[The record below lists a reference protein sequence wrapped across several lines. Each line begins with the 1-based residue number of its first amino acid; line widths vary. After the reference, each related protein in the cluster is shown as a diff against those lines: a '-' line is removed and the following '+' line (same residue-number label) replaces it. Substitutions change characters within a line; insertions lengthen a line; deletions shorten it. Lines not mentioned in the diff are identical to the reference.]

1 MVIIFDNLER
11 MLARRNLETNG
22 EVQKFIDSEVIR
34 LSEPYTPF
42 DTGYLKN
49 NAPDI
54 GTVIGSGKVK
64 YKAPYAR
71 RQYYE
76 NRGNSQRGKMWFE
89 RMKADHKDE
98 ILRGALEVAKK

>member
-22 EVQKFIDSEVIR
+22 KIQKFIDSEVIR

-49 NAPDI
+49 NAPKI
-54 GTVIGSGKVK
+54 GTSIGSGEVV
-64 YKAPYAR
+64 YNAPYAR

-76 NRGNSQRGKMWFE
+76 KRGKMWFE
-89 RMKADHKDE
+89 RMKADHKDD

>member
-1 MVIIFDNLER
+1 MVIIFDNLEH

-49 NAPDI
+49 NAPKI
-54 GTVIGSGKVK
+54 GTEIGSGEVV
-64 YKAPYAR
+64 YNAPYAR

-76 NRGNSQRGKMWFE
+76 NRGNGQRGKMWFE
-89 RMKADHKDE
+89 RMKADHKND

>member
-11 MLARRNLETNG
+11 MLARRNLESNG
-22 EVQKFIDSEVIR
+22 KVQKFIDSEVIR

-49 NAPDI
+49 NAPKI
-54 GTVIGSGKVK
+54 GTSIGSGEVV
-64 YKAPYAR
+64 YNAPYAR

-76 NRGNSQRGKMWFE
+76 NRGNGQRGKMWFE
-89 RMKADHKDE
+89 RMKADHKDD
-98 ILRGALEVAKK
+98 ILRGALEVTKK

>member
-1 MVIIFDNLER
+1 MVIIFDSIER
-11 MLARRNLETNG
+11 MLARRNLESNG
-22 EVQKFIDSEVIR
+22 AVQKFIDSEVIR

-49 NAPDI
+49 NAPKI
-54 GTVIGSGKVK
+54 GTEIGSGEVV
-64 YKAPYAR
+64 YNAPYAR

-76 NRGNSQRGKMWFE
+76 NRGNGQRGKMWFE

-98 ILRGALEVAKK
+98 ILSGALEVAKK

>member
-1 MVIIFDNLER
+1 MFYIL
-11 MLARRNLETNG
+11 
-22 EVQKFIDSEVIR
+22 IDLQGSQTLNCHCLLLLLFYIIR

-49 NAPDI
+49 NAPKI
-54 GTVIGSGKVK
+54 GTSIGSGEVV
-64 YKAPYAR
+64 YNAPYAR

-76 NRGNSQRGKMWFE
+76 NRGNGQRGKMWFE

-98 ILRGALEVAKK
+98 ILSGALEVAKK

>member
-22 EVQKFIDSEVIR
+22 EVQKFIDREVIK
-34 LSEPYTPF
+34 LSEPYVPHY
-42 DTGYLKN
+42 TGYLKDD
-49 NAPDI
+49 APII
-54 GTVIGSGKVK
+54 GTVVGSGKVK

-76 NRGNSQRGKMWFE
+76 NRGNGQRGKMWFE
-89 RMKADHKDE
+89 RMKADHKDD
-98 ILRGALEVAKK
+98 ILRGALEVTKQ

>member
-1 MVIIFDNLER
+1 MVIIFDNLES

-34 LSEPYTPF
+34 LSEPYVPF
-42 DTGYLKN
+42 DSGYLKDD
-49 NAPDI
+49 APAI
-54 GTVIGSGKVK
+54 GTVVGSGKVK

-76 NRGNSQRGKMWFE
+76 NTGNGQRGKMWFE
-89 RMKADHKDE
+89 RMKADHKDD
-98 ILRGALEVAKK
+98 ILRGALEVTKK